1 MKVKFKSLIFFLILL
16 TGIFTASAQEKILS
30 ENEFKEISARAEQNL
45 KGKTYRL
52 TRTEEVFS
60 DRSANA
66 ESVNIKINEYV
77 QPDKWR
83 EVVEIS
89 STSKKSRIERIW
101 DGKNLY
107 ERENDGEWKK
117 FSGGGGIGGS
127 IKSGRI
133 TTIYK
138 FIEKSV
144 LNNQPVNIYE
154 VEQNRKATKLT
165 QTGIYEVHY
174 VERTKYW
181 ISEDGYFL
189 KKVSENEIVGSKSLI
204 RETWIYDYNPN
215 IKIEAPIIKEK

>member
-16 TGIFTASAQEKILS
+16 TGIFTVSAQEKILS
-30 ENEFKEISARAEQNL
+30 ENEFKEIVARAEQNL

-52 TRTEEVFS
+52 TRTEEIFS

-66 ESVNIKINEYV
+66 ESVNIEINEYV

-83 EVVEIS
+83 EVVETK
-89 STSKKSRIERIW
+89 STNKNSRIERIW

-117 FSGGGGIGGS
+117 FSGGGGISGS
-127 IKSGRI
+127 IKSGKI

-144 LNNQPVNIYE
+144 LNNQPVNVYE
-154 VEQNRKATKLT
+154 VEQNRKAAKLS
-165 QTGIYEVHY
+165 QNGMYEVHY
-174 VERTKYW
+174 IERTKYW

-189 KKVSENEIVGSKSLI
+189 KKLSENEIAGSKSLI
-204 RETWIYDYNPN
+204 RETWIYEYDPN
-215 IKIEAPIIKEK
+215 IKIEAPKNKEK